1 MFTQEKLKKLHRILT
16 SKISKTSKKLSLNL
30 KIKKARDISYNNIKK
45 HMITKSNSVKNK
57 KKKIN
62 QNKNNMKNQKSL
74 MDKTFQSNISVL
86 SEIKKKDENFND
98 SFASYLTDNNF
109 PHKNKIKNVTIIKN
123 KTKELYDKSLL
134 YHVMKYY
141 ITKSNNR
148 CIKFDHLYYIFK
160 PIKNFIHNSKKKK
173 FNQNMNE
180 KGNYLYSD
188 DNFNVTFGKIKNN
201 NNNNFEEKELKSN
214 YIKSNKINNLNLMN
228 NQIFNNNFIFN
239 INNYRSNINST
250 KNKNYK
256 DIINEESTP
265 SFNNQN
271 KEHDIKNSN
280 NKLQQ
285 KKMNLSKNYINIE
298 ELKLNNHIL
307 QNLIHKKK
315 ALENSKNKLS
325 NKSKSK
331 NPATPRIKS
340 LNKKLNLV
348 EEINKKAKIKYIKN
362 KEKAQII

>member
-62 QNKNNMKNQKSL
+62 QNKNNMKKQKSL

-98 SFASYLTDNNF
+98 SFASYLTDNNILQ
-109 PHKNKIKNVTIIKN
+109 KNKIKNVTIIKN

-160 PIKNFIHNSKKKK
+160 PIKNFIHSSKKKK
-173 FNQNMNE
+173 FNQSMNE
-180 KGNYLYSD
+180 KGNYLYSE

-201 NNNNFEEKELKSN
+201 NPNFEEKEPKSN

-250 KNKNYK
+250 KNNKYK
-256 DIINEESTP
+256 DIINEENTP
-265 SFNNQN
+265 SFNNEN
-271 KEHDIKNSN
+271 KEQEFKSSNKKIK
-280 NKLQQ
+280 Q
-285 KKMNLSKNYINIE
+285 KKLNLSKNYINIE

-315 ALENSKNKLS
+315 ALDNSKNKLS

-331 NPATPRIKS
+331 KPGTPRIQS
-340 LNKKLNLV
+340 INKKLNLV
-348 EEINKKAKIKYIKN
+348 EEINKRMKN
-362 KEKAQII
+362 KYSKNKDIKHK

>member
-1 MFTQEKLKKLHRILT
+1 
-16 SKISKTSKKLSLNL
+16 
-30 KIKKARDISYNNIKK
+30 
-45 HMITKSNSVKNK
+45 MITKSNSFNFQNKFIIPKYIVKVKNK

-62 QNKNNMKNQKSL
+62 QNKNNMKKQKSL

-98 SFASYLTDNNF
+98 SFASYLTDNNIL
-109 PHKNKIKNVTIIKN
+109 HKNKIKNVTIIKN

-160 PIKNFIHNSKKKK
+160 PIKNFIHSSKKKK

-180 KGNYLYSD
+180 KGNYLYSE

-201 NNNNFEEKELKSN
+201 NPNFEEKEPKSN

-250 KNKNYK
+250 KNNKYK
-256 DIINEESTP
+256 DIINEENTP
-265 SFNNQN
+265 SFNNEN
-271 KEHDIKNSN
+271 KEQEFKSSNKKIK
-280 NKLQQ
+280 Q
-285 KKMNLSKNYINIE
+285 KKLNLSKNYINIE

-315 ALENSKNKLS
+315 ALDNSKNKLS

-331 NPATPRIKS
+331 KPGTPRIQS
-340 LNKKLNLV
+340 INKKLNLV
-348 EEINKKAKIKYIKN
+348 EEINKRMKN
-362 KEKAQII
+362 KYSKNKDIKHK